1 MVTLVVHPRKKR
13 DPAADHDL
21 GFKVK
26 VSGKL
31 KLQQKFLQEPEP
43 YCSCLLTRHQVCI
56 IRMLQR
62 DRRTHRGK
70 RAPEQH
76 SMESQQGEVSRQEYK
91 DSLNRGKQKIL

>member
-56 IRMLQR
+56 IRMLQP
-62 DRRTHRGK
+62 DRQTDPPWEAGPRAAQYGK
-70 RAPEQH
+70 
-76 SMESQQGEVSRQEYK
+76 STG
-91 DSLNRGKQKIL
+91 